1 MNLESMWDS
10 LMKKKTEA
18 ENPVLVSLYDA
29 QRLIH

>member
-1 MNLESMWDS
+1 MNLGSMWDS

-18 ENPVLVSLYDA
+18 ENLVLVSLYDA